1 MEMKVRVVG
10 DVVPN
15 VPILSQNTHSPGPP
29 APHSDLFVHGVCQ
42 LGTLE
47 PNDLK
52 WEERKVTGS
61 EPVKNPAGQFSFTC
75 TCSWQKQLV
84 LTPDTTIFSVAGWM
98 VGIQL

>member
-15 VPILSQNTHSPGPP
+15 VSILSQNTHSPGPP
-29 APHSDLFVHGVCQ
+29 APPMVFVHGVCQ

-61 EPVKNPAGQFSFTC
+61 ESVKNPAGQFSFTC
-75 TCSWQKQLV
+75 TFSWQKQLV
-84 LTPDTTIFSVAGWM
+84 LTPGTTIFSVAGWM